1 MLRPRWFVRS
11 PHCGLGKV
19 PTETQHYQSKLE
31 LSLPA
36 QRDSP
41 HWLPE
46 FVDDVEVITRG
57 DGTGGVQQIG
67 LAAVRG
73 RPNACELAM
82 PLLIVQRT
90 PVPAHARQPRKPW
103 QPIPSGS
110 MFLTI
115 RWINNAFG
123 SLDASV
129 RRLFPRGGCY
139 SCYDVE

>member
-19 PTETQHYQSKLE
+19 RTETHHYQSKLE

-73 RPNACELAM
+73 RPNALRARDAAAEGPENAGPRPCQTTEKALA
-82 PLLIVQRT
+82 
-90 PVPAHARQPRKPW
+90 AD
-103 QPIPSGS
+103 S
-110 MFLTI
+110 I
-115 RWINNAFG
+115 RIDVFDD
-123 SLDASV
+123 SLD
-129 RRLFPRGGCY
+129 
-139 SCYDVE
+139 